1 MTTTEQTTGEEPRV
15 IPDPD
20 GPEVDAALA
29 AANVLLRVVAR
40 SVFEVEN
47 IVTTPQLR
55 VLMLIAISGPQNL
68 GGVAAELGVH
78 PSNATRTCE
87 KLVRAGLIDR
97 SAAPEDRRYI
107 QLALTA
113 KGEALIDHVLE
124 QRRIAV
130 AQVLGELPLSDR
142 PVVAEAFARFARAAG
157 DEPVHD
163 GRFIL
168 RLPR

>member
-1 MTTTEQTTGEEPRV
+1 MTTTEKPAEEEPRV
-15 IPDPD
+15 IPDPG

-29 AANVLLRVVAR
+29 AANVLLRVAAR

-97 SAAPEDRRYI
+97 SASPEDRRYI
-107 QLALTA
+107 QLELTA
-113 KGEALIDHVLE
+113 KGEALVDHVLE
-124 QRRIAV
+124 QRRIAM
-130 AQVLGELPLSDR
+130 AHVLGELPPTDR
-142 PVVAEAFARFARAAG
+142 SEVAQAFSRFAQAAG
-157 DEPVHD
+157 DEPDHD

-168 RLPR
+168 RLPH